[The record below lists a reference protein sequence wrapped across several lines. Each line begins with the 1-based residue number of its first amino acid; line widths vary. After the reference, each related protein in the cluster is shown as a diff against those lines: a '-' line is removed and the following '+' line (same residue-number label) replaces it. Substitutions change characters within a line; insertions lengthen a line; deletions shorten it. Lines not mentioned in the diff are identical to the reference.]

1 MFSAARYNGDTLVA
15 EVGKQGDD
23 FVKTFDHVNC
33 LFCDLHRKTL
43 RLSRGQFNPPRKIK
57 MPRQNSR

>member
-1 MFSAARYNGDTLVA
+1 MFSAARYNGDALVA

-33 LFCDLHRKTL
+33 LFVTCITK
-43 RLSRGQFNPPRKIK
+43 FYA
-57 MPRQNSR
+57 